1 MQNHLFDIKNG
12 TDTHTWLPKE
22 QYAEVPNNFEHGVL
36 YMCSWTAVIIE
47 ASEYLINNVGLSV
60 SDCAFIDVGCG
71 KGKVLCVWSKF
82 FSQHSTRLLVGI
94 DYSRQLLQACKS
106 NLEVMAAQNYELIHA
121 DASTVSLQFGRS
133 TNVFYLYNPF
143 DEVILKKVIAN
154 MASHPSYVI
163 YNNPQH
169 LDLFVDSGFSVI
181 KEQKSW
187 HPIGEFAILSRL
199 K

>member
-1 MQNHLFDIKNG
+1 
-12 TDTHTWLPKE
+12 
-22 QYAEVPNNFEHGVL
+22 
-36 YMCSWTAVIIE
+36 MCSWTAVIIE
-47 ASEYLINNVGLSV
+47 ASKYLINDVGLSV

-71 KGKVLCVWSKF
+71 KGKVLCVWSKLF
-82 FSQHSTRLLVGI
+82 LEKSSPLLVGI
-94 DYSRQLLQACKS
+94 DYSTQLLQTCKN
-106 NLEVMAAQNYELIHA
+106 NLEAISAKNYELIHA
-121 DASTVSLQFGRS
+121 DASAVSLQFGRS

-154 MASHPSYVI
+154 MVSHPSYVI

-187 HPIGEFAILSRL
+187 HPIGEFVILSGM